1 MKKKKSLSIV
11 VVIVLA
17 IVVLAGAAYL
27 LLVRK
32 GSGPIAVPLD
42 ELRTEGEYR
51 FKGLEWGTALTDVQE
66 ALPYKLTKNESIG
79 SSGEY
84 IEYSTDVS
92 FELGGSTAAAV
103 FEFQGDSLNL
113 VKFDFH
119 PGEDYEE
126 WFDARVQELTGL
138 YGEADDEMESSF
150 ERFSSKGYMWFA
162 EETILQIMLITGGDG
177 EPFAMLG
184 VGKRP

>member
-1 MKKKKSLSIV
+1 MKKKKYMLIV

-17 IVVLAGAAYL
+17 IIVLAGAAYFL
-27 LLVRK
+27 LARK

-66 ALPYKLTKNESIG
+66 ALPYKLTENQPKE

-103 FEFQGDSLNL
+103 FEFQGDSLNM

-119 PGEDYEE
+119 LGEDYEE
-126 WFDARVQELTGL
+126 WFDAQVQELRGL

-150 ERFSSKGYMWFA
+150 DRFSGKGYMWLT
-162 EETILQIMLITGGDG
+162 EETVLQIMLITGGDG
-177 EPFAMLG
+177 KPFAMLG